1 MLDLV
6 GGNLVEG
13 FFAGEDLRVSELLFG
28 VQDSNELVGHR
39 GAAEEIAGR
48 VMWFM
53 NSSASASSP
62 GAKLT

>member
-1 MLDLV
+1 MPDLV

-39 GAAEEIAGR
+39 GAAEEIAER

-53 NSSASASSP
+53 NPQATDSLP
-62 GAKLT
+62 RAKLT